1 MRDKMRRKGRKVI
14 FMSAFGER
22 LARLRKRRQMTQET
36 LAQALR
42 TSKQVI
48 SRYEKGVR
56 TPSVEIAN
64 RYAAFFGV
72 SLDYLMGSTDNPEP
86 VPQDPFAAIPG
97 VHRGIGNQGVR
108 SDGIKNI
115 LPVRKKSIPFLGE
128 IAAGVPIFADEQRD
142 VYLTAEEDVHCDFAL
157 RVKGDSMTG
166 ASICDG
172 DIVFIRAQPD
182 VLDGQI
188 AAVSI
193 DDEAT
198 LKRVYHARDGITLV
212 AENPRYAPMT
222 FREEDALNVRI
233 LGLAVAVYH
242 GLV

>member
-1 MRDKMRRKGRKVI
+1 
-14 FMSAFGER
+14 
-22 LARLRKRRQMTQET
+22 MTQET
-36 LAQALR
+36 LAQELR

-56 TPSVEIAN
+56 TPSIEIAS

-72 SLDYLMGSTDNPEP
+72 SLDYLMGSTDRPEP
-86 VPQDPFAAIPG
+86 NSQDPFAAIPG
-97 VHRGIGNQGVR
+97 VRRGIENPGAR
-108 SDGIKNI
+108 PDGIKNI
-115 LPVRKKSIPFLGE
+115 LPIRKKSIPFLGE

-142 VYLTAEEDVHCDFAL
+142 VYLAAEADIHCDFAL

-182 VLDGQI
+182 VMDGQI

-198 LKRVYHARDGITLV
+198 LKRVYHARDAVTLV
-212 AENPRYAPMT
+212 AENPRYAPMV
-222 FREEDALNVRI
+222 FREEDARNVRI